1 MVLIAVR
8 LQISLKSDLG
18 SVGRAST
25 VALSHSFDIYLSL
38 SLSQTKCRWKDIS
51 HRDFIQTKPLWQP
64 SQAMTSVVGSYLYF
78 DLFQMEQ
85 IKV

>member
-1 MVLIAVR
+1 MPNPFTMVLIAVR

-38 SLSQTKCRWKDIS
+38 SLSLNIVEVN
-51 HRDFIQTKPLWQP
+51 H
-64 SQAMTSVVGSYLYF
+64 
-78 DLFQMEQ
+78 
-85 IKV
+85 